1 MVAQWNKDGGIVQ
14 NLMIEQWN
22 RDGGI
27 EDI

>member
-1 MVAQWNKDGGIVQ
+1 MVAQWNKDGETVQ